1 MSGPGGP
8 GMEQGRRLLVWF
20 EGNYKKLAAA
30 LGGGL
35 WCLPTPYCALLLP
48 RPMPTAAVTVT
59 LPPSDPCYFHLLS
72 TGMWLLAAGAA
83 AFKASS
89 GAQPR
94 PDALP
99 AGQHQQAPS
108 TDQLAALLQQQEAA
122 AREQMRREA
131 RWEQE
136 ERQER
141 DIRRDEAS
149 D

>member
-1 MSGPGGP
+1 
-8 GMEQGRRLLVWF
+8 
-20 EGNYKKLAAA
+20 
-30 LGGGL
+30 
-35 WCLPTPYCALLLP
+35 
-48 RPMPTAAVTVT
+48 
-59 LPPSDPCYFHLLS
+59 
-72 TGMWLLAAGAA
+72 MWLLAAGAA

-99 AGQHQQAPS
+99 SGQHQQAPS
-108 TDQLAALLQQQEAA
+108 TDQLAVLLQQQEAA

-141 DIRRDEAS
+141 DIRRDEDS
-149 D
+149 DWGQGRR